1 MSETTKELEVLGS
14 IFRPGEAHEWS
25 KWEDTLP
32 EELSMQ
38 TLCDVR
44 RHVERVFGV
53 DSFSSL
59 EILEAIRDANGR
71 VTQRPESDTADWC
84 LVNLGKVE
92 KILETKK
99 SQNI

>member
-1 MSETTKELEVLGS
+1 MSETKELEVLGT
-14 IFRPGEAHEWS
+14 IFRPGEAHEWT
-25 KWEDTLP
+25 KWGDVLP
-32 EELSMQ
+32 EELSIQ

-44 RHVERVFGV
+44 RHVEGIFGENT
-53 DSFSSL
+53 FSSL

-71 VTQRPESDTADWC
+71 VTQRPESDTADLC